1 MDRSNKDTLYDFFQ
15 DPSRENFTKLLKW
28 NTGEQNNVDF
38 KREWI
43 PEIKLAEILI
53 GMANCGGG
61 VVLFGIEEKEDGTV
75 ESIGI
80 NKMQDKADVNNKMKK
95 FLPENLIYT
104 VHDFDY
110 SGEEYSKL
118 KDKKFQVIAVESKEE
133 ELPYIWCKDSSGN
146 EAGCVFIR
154 RGTTTCKANNYELN
168 ALIEKRIRASYT
180 EGSSLELGE
189 HIKQL
194 KVLYNSIDKNKS
206 YLPIMNNLTGIF
218 KPFMSSSL
226 TIEPNSNY
234 PEEGYDEF
242 IRRMIDRKKLKIEKV
257 LDLK

>member
-28 NTGEQNNVDF
+28 NTGEQNNIDF

-80 NKMQDKADVNNKMKK
+80 DKMQDKADINNKMKK

-118 KDKKFQVIAVESKEE
+118 KDKKFQVIVIESKED
-133 ELPYIWCKDSSGN
+133 ELPYIWSKDSNGN

-154 RGTTTCKANNYELN
+154 RGTTTRKANNYELKE
-168 ALIEKRIRASYT
+168 LIEKRIKASYS
-180 EGSSLELGE
+180 EGSSLELEE
-189 HIKQL
+189 HLKQL
-194 KVLYNSIDKNKS
+194 KVLYSNIDKNKT
-206 YLPIMNNLTGIF
+206 YVPLGKGVKVFGEFL
-218 KPFMSSSL
+218 SSVFTS
-226 TIEPNSNY
+226 EPNENY
-234 PEEGYDEF
+234 PKESYDEF
-242 IRRMIDRKKLKIEKV
+242 IEKMIEKKKIKIEKV